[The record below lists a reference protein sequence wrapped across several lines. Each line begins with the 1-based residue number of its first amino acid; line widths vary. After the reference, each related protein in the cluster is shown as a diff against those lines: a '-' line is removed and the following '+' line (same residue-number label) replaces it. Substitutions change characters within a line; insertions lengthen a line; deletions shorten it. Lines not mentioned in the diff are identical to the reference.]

1 MMNANT
7 TAAIAAIQEILATVT
22 TTATTAIT
30 AINEILATVTTTE
43 TATTETTTEAAT
55 TETATTP
62 EEKAIVVLDDDDN
75 VIAVGATVGTETT
88 ATEATTTGDLPCPTA
103 ETAEAAATDA
113 TPAETA
119 TTTATETTTTE
130 TTTATT
136 ETTEVVE
143 TTIDGVTTARKV
155 VAATEDDLINVY
167 DLIKYVLR
175 HEGVNCSVDKSVYAP
190 SKNIHV
196 SFNNERYKMYL
207 SLHDNE
213 LVVMLMKNDN
223 KEETVIMKMKAT
235 LSSVEV
241 VTVDDEIETLASNAR
256 ITAVINMMS
265 SAIDLIK

>member
-1 MMNANT
+1 MNVNNT
-7 TAAIAAIQEILATVT
+7 QAITAAIAALTQAVETLTVIMSELT
-22 TTATTAIT
+22 MTET
-30 AINEILATVTTTE
+30 TTTE
-43 TATTETTTEAAT
+43 TAETTEATTTETTTAETTEAASTTETTTET
-55 TETATTP
+55 
-62 EEKAIVVLDDDDN
+62 
-75 VIAVGATVGTETT
+75 
-88 ATEATTTGDLPCPTA
+88 TTTGSLPCPPV
-103 ETAEAAATDA
+103 ETEIKNQITVGDLDKIADEAVA
-113 TPAETA
+113 
-119 TTTATETTTTE
+119 ETTTTE
-130 TTTATT
+130 TTTTTTEAVT
-136 ETTEVVE
+136 ETTLN
-143 TTIDGVTTARKV
+143 GVTTARKTV
-155 VAATEDDLINVY
+155 VATEDDLINVY